1 MNLIYNIGKASIHE
15 IKGVNFNDS
24 VCFHPNPYLILFFL
38 AVTVT
43 KRHWLLEESI
53 GTMKMENEAF
63 QTIWIVFSVTL
74 TMFIV
79 GPILLCS
86 FFKKITTSFHLCHDI
101 IAKEIEKE
109 KAEEN

>member
-1 MNLIYNIGKASIHE
+1 MISK
-15 IKGVNFNDS
+15 DS
-24 VCFHPNPYLILFFL
+24 TFMILYTFSSQSLLNPFFL

-53 GTMKMENEAF
+53 GTMKMENEAYK
-63 QTIWIVFSVTL
+63 TIWIVFSVTL

-86 FFKKITTSFHLCHDI
+86 FFKKITTSFHLSHDV
-101 IAKEIEKE
+101 IAEEIEKA
-109 KAEEN
+109 KEN

>member
-1 MNLIYNIGKASIHE
+1 MILYTFS
-15 IKGVNFNDS
+15 S
-24 VCFHPNPYLILFFL
+24 QSLLNPFFL

-53 GTMKMENEAF
+53 GTMKMENEAYK
-63 QTIWIVFSVTL
+63 TIWIVFSVTL

-86 FFKKITTSFHLCHDI
+86 FFKKITTSFHLCHDV
-101 IAKEIEKE
+101 IAEEIEKE

>member
-1 MNLIYNIGKASIHE
+1 MISKESTFMILYTFS
-15 IKGVNFNDS
+15 S
-24 VCFHPNPYLILFFL
+24 QSLLNPFFL

-53 GTMKMENEAF
+53 GTMKMENEAYK
-63 QTIWIVFSVTL
+63 TIWIVFSVTL

-86 FFKKITTSFHLCHDI
+86 FFKKITTSFHLCHDV
-101 IAKEIEKE
+101 IAEEIEKE